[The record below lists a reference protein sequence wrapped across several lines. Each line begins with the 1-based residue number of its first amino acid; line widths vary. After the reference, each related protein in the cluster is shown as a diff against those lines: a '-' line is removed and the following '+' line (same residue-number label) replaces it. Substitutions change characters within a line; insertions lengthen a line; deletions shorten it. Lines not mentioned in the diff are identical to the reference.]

1 MNCSHDSLKG
11 PKSIQQELLEKK
23 GYYYTLYNKQFE
35 EEAAMQVLTGEG

>member
-23 GYYYTLYNKQFE
+23 GTYAALYYSQF
-35 EEAAMQVLTGEG
+35 A